1 MCNFH
6 GFALVKLNLPAGK
19 DKKWRAKKA
28 RKWAKEKRKEDE
40 SRRGRGTKVSLLLSV
55 KKAAVRE
62 GEKEKRRKE
71 FSGIEVAK

>member
-19 DKKWRAKKA
+19 DKKWRT
-28 RKWAKEKRKEDE
+28 RKWAKEKRNEDE

>member
-19 DKKWRAKKA
+19 DKKWRA
-28 RKWAKEKRKEDE
+28 RKWAKEKRNEDE